1 MRTFDAAAEHAR
13 IRARQAAPKP
23 PSKRG
28 SPERDFQRTAIQW
41 LRLVLPPGSMVAA
54 SVNEQRGSGRT
65 DEERMRYGAAR
76 KRSGVVSGWPD
87 LTAVVANGPVVFI
100 ELKAPKGTLSASQ
113 IDVHARLRSAGHIVI
128 VAKSLDDL
136 RAGLRAAGVA
146 TRETV

>member
-28 SPERDFQRTAIQW
+28 SPERDFQRTALKW
-41 LRLVLPPGSMVAA
+41 LRAVLPPGSMVAA
-54 SVNEQRGSGRT
+54 SVNEQRGSGT

-100 ELKAPKGTLSASQ
+100 ELKAPKGRLSASQ

-128 VAKSLDDL
+128 VAKTIDDL

-146 TRETV
+146 MREAV